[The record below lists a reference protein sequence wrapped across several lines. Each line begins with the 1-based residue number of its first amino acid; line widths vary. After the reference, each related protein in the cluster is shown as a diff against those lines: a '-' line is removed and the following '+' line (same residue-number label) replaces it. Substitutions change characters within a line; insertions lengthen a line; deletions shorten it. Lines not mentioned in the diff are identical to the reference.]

1 MPVRL
6 RLARHGKKN
15 RPYYYIVATDSRAPR
30 DGKYIDRIGTYNPVT
45 NPATININFDSAVSW
60 LQKGAQPSDTVR
72 SILQGQ
78 GVLYKNH
85 LLKGVQKGAMT
96 PEQAEE
102 KFQAWLE
109 QNVAK
114 TKNLASKEEADKRA
128 ESKSRLAE
136 EVKIKEARA
145 AELAKKRA
153 KELAA
158 ANKQVAADAEEPV
171 QEEAAASEPV
181 AEAEAVAEPA
191 VEAEIPAEPVAE
203 AEATTESPAEPEVQ
217 SGDAVEAAP
226 EGSEEKVD

>member
-45 NPATININFDSAVSW
+45 YPATININFDSAVSW
-60 LQKGAQPSDTVR
+60 LQKGAQPSETVR

-109 QNVAK
+109 LNVAK
-114 TKNLASKEEADKRA
+114 TKNLASKEEADRRS
-128 ESKSRLAE
+128 ESKARLAE

-145 AELAKKRA
+145 AELARKRA
-153 KELAA
+153 KEIAA
-158 ANKQVAADAEEPV
+158 ASKQAVVEVEEPV
-171 QEEAAASEPV
+171 QEEEAGTEPV
-181 AEAEAVAEPA
+181 AEPEA
-191 VEAEIPAEPVAE
+191 IAEPVAE
-203 AEATTESPAEPEVQ
+203 AETIAEPEVETESPAEPEAE
-217 SGDAVEAAP
+217 SETSEEAAP
-226 EGSEEKVD
+226 EGTEEKVE

>member
-171 QEEAAASEPV
+171 QEEVAASEPV
-181 AEAEAVAEPA
+181 AE
-191 VEAEIPAEPVAE
+191 
-203 AEATTESPAEPEVQ
+203 AEPEVQ